1 MPTNMNSAS
10 TTRATRSR
18 YSSPQ
23 LTPSAGTDPTR
34 APGSSR
40 GSTPAPSV
48 DGNTQQ
54 SFMQR
59 WLDPKANKKAKAS
72 YQDAALMRHGVVDN
86 MAPVGGLPKLGTFK
100 KTSVAAPPPPPP
112 DVKPFVR
119 SKIILKRSSA
129 ADTTTPTPTPA
140 PTAAPVVPAAPAA
153 APPAPEEDETEDE
166 EDDYAGDESHYG
178 DGDSFRRRSVK
189 SKHDNMDQEYTP
201 SKKSHKSQSRRSMS
215 RMSGGRNGSI
225 SSASFQQIPL
235 PADRHAKLKAVA
247 DEAVTQAVDEA
258 IAHCRYP
265 TAYALRTLYDEKC
278 NDRDFVSLVVRVCR
292 QQADAEDLNDF
303 GRLMALRKREGRKED
318 KGHDYFEPPSSD
330 RRLAPHRPKP
340 APYRHLVKM
349 DLTILHQNTKP
360 EKHIIK
366 ADHGEQPSAS
376 ASAPAPVPSPSPTPA
391 PAPAPAPESE
401 ATASPSPSLAPHF
414 SPEPAPV
421 PESEPAPQPEPV
433 HPPSPSPA
441 PSPAPLPTPE
451 LPVAAPEPPVVAPEP
466 SPAPPQQSTKRELPE
481 DDEAQGEPEVDA
493 HVRKKRRSN
502 RHSGGTRTMANG
514 VHGKPKTATPSKRR
528 TRGTSQ
534 SSTSSLSS
542 AQSVTPPAS
551 IQPDDADEDLPD
563 ATPSRQSP
571 TPEERPATPVVE
583 EVSTSL
589 PVLKATGGR
598 KGRRSI
604 ATRKSIN
611 GNVAA
616 VKRSGRASKSTSTTP
631 ATSKQPTPAP
641 LEIDDANPP
650 GQPFEMPEALNEP
663 LYPHHANL
671 KRGGK
676 GANGGLVPPSKIGR
690 LDDNDEKWRLRKS
703 ARAITNSYMAEAGD
717 EVSFVRPAPEPEP
730 QPEQENQ
737 EREAAEATTPP
748 PPPSSRARTS
758 LPTSVRPGTTAANAR
773 STRSSRKRS
782 HDDLDEQPSPTTLN
796 FGPPEAGPGTAAT
809 SRAGTPVLRPA
820 KKPRTGLRVKNS

>member
-1 MPTNMNSAS
+1 
-10 TTRATRSR
+10 
-18 YSSPQ
+18 
-23 LTPSAGTDPTR
+23 
-34 APGSSR
+34 
-40 GSTPAPSV
+40 
-48 DGNTQQ
+48 
-54 SFMQR
+54 
-59 WLDPKANKKAKAS
+59 
-72 YQDAALMRHGVVDN
+72 
-86 MAPVGGLPKLGTFK
+86 
-100 KTSVAAPPPPPP
+100 
-112 DVKPFVR
+112 
-119 SKIILKRSSA
+119 
-129 ADTTTPTPTPA
+129 
-140 PTAAPVVPAAPAA
+140 
-153 APPAPEEDETEDE
+153 
-166 EDDYAGDESHYG
+166 
-178 DGDSFRRRSVK
+178 
-189 SKHDNMDQEYTP
+189 
-201 SKKSHKSQSRRSMS
+201 MS

-225 SSASFQQIPL
+225 SSASFQQIPSA
-235 PADRHAKLKAVA
+235 ADRHAKLKALA
-247 DEAVTQAVDEA
+247 DDAVTEAVDEA

-278 NDRDFVSLVVRVCR
+278 HDPDFVSLVVRIFR
-292 QQADAEDLNDF
+292 QQADAEDLEDF
-303 GRLMALRKREGRKED
+303 GRLFASRKREGKRED

-330 RRLAPHRPKP
+330 RRLAPHKPKP

-360 EKHIIK
+360 EQHIIK

-376 ASAPAPVPSPSPTPA
+376 APAPAPT
-391 PAPAPAPESE
+391 PAPAPESE
-401 ATASPSPSLAPHF
+401 ATASPTPSLPPRF

-441 PSPAPLPTPE
+441 PSPAPSPTPE
-451 LPVAAPEPPVVAPEP
+451 PPAVAPEPPVVAPQP
-466 SPAPPQQSTKRELPE
+466 SPPPQQSTKRELPQ

-551 IQPDDADEDLPD
+551 IQPDDADEELPD
-563 ATPSRQSP
+563 ASPSRQSP
-571 TPEERPATPVVE
+571 TPEERPASPVAE
-583 EVSTSL
+583 EVSSSL
-589 PVLKATGGR
+589 PILKASSR
-598 KGRRSI
+598 KGRRSV

-641 LEIDDANPP
+641 LEIDDASPP
-650 GQPFEMPEALNEP
+650 GRPFEMPEPLNEP

-676 GANGGLVPPSKIGR
+676 GANGGIAPPSKVGR
-690 LDDNDEKWRLRKS
+690 LDDSDEKWRLRKS
-703 ARAITNSYMAEAGD
+703 ARAITNSYRAEGSD
-717 EVSFVRPAPEPEP
+717 ELSFVRPAPEPQP
-730 QPEQENQ
+730 QPGQEQDQ
-737 EREAAEATTPP
+737 EREPAEATTPP
-748 PPPSSRARTS
+748 PRPSSRARTS
-758 LPTSVRPGTTAANAR
+758 LPTVRPGTTAANAR

-782 HDDLDEQPSPTTLN
+782 HDDPEEQPSPTTLN

>member
-1 MPTNMNSAS
+1 MPTNMNPAS

-23 LTPSAGTDPTR
+23 LTPSVGTDPTR

-40 GSTPAPSV
+40 GSTPAVSV
-48 DGNTQQ
+48 DGNPQQ

-72 YQDAALMRHGVVDN
+72 FQDAALMRHGVVDN

-112 DVKPFVR
+112 DVKPLVR
-119 SKIILKRSSA
+119 TKIILKRSST

-140 PTAAPVVPAAPAA
+140 PAAAA
-153 APPAPEEDETEDE
+153 APTAPAPEEDETEDE

-201 SKKSHKSQSRRSMS
+201 SKKSHKSQSRRSTS

-235 PADRHAKLKAVA
+235 PADRHVKLKAVA

-278 NDRDFVSLVVRVCR
+278 NDRDFVSLFVRICR
-292 QQADAEDLNDF
+292 QQADPEDLTDF

-318 KGHDYFEPPSSD
+318 KGYDYFEPPSSD

-366 ADHGEQPSAS
+366 ADDGEQPSAS
-376 ASAPAPVPSPSPTPA
+376 ASAPAPAPSPSPT
-391 PAPAPAPESE
+391 PAPAPESE
-401 ATASPSPSLAPHF
+401 ATASPSPSLPPHF
-414 SPEPAPV
+414 SPEPAPAPV

-451 LPVAAPEPPVVAPEP
+451 LPVAAPEPPVVASEP
-466 SPAPPQQSTKRELPE
+466 SPAPQQSTKRELPE
-481 DDEAQGEPEVDA
+481 DDDAQGEPQVDA

-571 TPEERPATPVVE
+571 TPERPATPVAE

-589 PVLKATGGR
+589 PILKATSR
-598 KGRRSI
+598 KGRRSV

-631 ATSKQPTPAP
+631 ATSKQPTPTP

-650 GQPFEMPEALNEP
+650 GLPFEMPEALNEP

-676 GANGGLVPPSKIGR
+676 GANGGLVPPSRIGR

-703 ARAITNSYMAEAGD
+703 ARAITNSYRAEGGD
-717 EVSFVRPAPEPEP
+717 DVSFVRPAPEPEP
-730 QPEQENQ
+730 QPEQEQQ

-796 FGPPEAGPGTAAT
+796 FGPPETGPGTAAT